1 MTTSSFVP
9 LPPSAPVLT
18 PEKKKRVLLLDTS
31 TARRDLRAEAMR
43 NLGVEVDC
51 ACDIS
56 EARLWW
62 RADLYNLV
70 LVNMDDEREQR
81 DKFCDD
87 VRGATPPQ
95 QIGFLVGKPGYIA
108 DLPHTNGI
116 SGSASE
122 INSPTL
128 SDLPQTTEVSRNG
141 DVRWGIM
148 EASRRISEVRS
159 VAVARATAI
168 RNRPTPP
175 RDMEVRDSRRGDV
188 VSRLAYEL
196 RKEELL

>member
-9 LPPSAPVLT
+9 LPPPAPVLA
-18 PEKKKRVLLLDTS
+18 PEKKRVLLLDTS
-31 TARRDLRAEAMR
+31 TARRELRADAMR

-70 LVNMDDEREQR
+70 LVNMEDEQEQR

-95 QIGFLVGKPGYIA
+95 QVAFLVGKPGYIA
-108 DLPHTNGI
+108 DLPRTNGI
-116 SGSASE
+116 SGRASE
-122 INSPTL
+122 ISSSAL
-128 SDLPQTTEVSRNG
+128 SDSPQTSEVSRSG

-188 VSRLAYEL
+188 VSRLAYEP
-196 RKEELL
+196 RKEDLL